1 MQILE
6 RTDKISIYLITVLV
20 NWRTIQILV
29 VARTKVDGIFCS
41 EFKYVISFF
50 SLPDEVFKWCVLQYW
65 RKPVPTSSY
74 RQYIL
79 CLKGNIGW
87 LSAIVCLWDVSS
99 KCTVIISQHN
109 VTPLG
114 LVPLFHDISAL
125 VKSLSFQS
133 LTDRD
138 FLGINLSE
146 SLRNAPFKTYYTP
159 YFCRILQDKP
169 PHHHRFQPYD
179 FPGGGNCSEWFP
191 YCFFHFTWLISKCF
205 FLYQLSYRRFN
216 KYPFFVFSIT
226 CPGKRICEI
235 CWSVALTKF
244 FMTPNLMCRGSK
256 INFLKVDCRSIYY
269 IFLSWNK
276 RFSFRPTFWD
286 VIMFSA
292 PTSPLTQKPT
302 KLCVAKLQDKRHLN
316 HHKQLNY
323 T

>member
-179 FPGGGNCSEWFP
+179 FPGGGIVVND
-191 YCFFHFTWLISKCF
+191 FHI
-205 FLYQLSYRRFN
+205 
-216 KYPFFVFSIT
+216 VFSTSLGWYPNVSSCINSLIGGST
-226 CPGKRICEI
+226 N
-235 CWSVALTKF
+235 
-244 FMTPNLMCRGSK
+244 TPSLFLASLVLGNVFVKYVDPLPWR
-256 INFLKVDCRSIYY
+256 NFLWLQI
-269 IFLSWNK
+269 W
-276 RFSFRPTFWD
+276 
-286 VIMFSA
+286 
-292 PTSPLTQKPT
+292 
-302 KLCVAKLQDKRHLN
+302 CVEEVK
-316 HHKQLNY
+316 
-323 T
+323 